1 MISQTTRLAAVLA
14 VLATPSLADMTV
26 EFREGAPKDR
36 FVFRTDT
43 GVCQDGPFRITL
55 DLAGSA
61 AGLIFD
67 VTGQG
72 AGVEVYQPVEL
83 VEGAEIVAAMS
94 RVEDGDAVIVLD
106 LLALDAGQ
114 SVAFTVDVDDTLGGR
129 EITVSDSEI
138 VGANV
143 TLAAGGQT
151 WSGTFSDRSIA
162 QVDLPDCQA

>member
-14 VLATPSLADMTV
+14 ILATPSLADMTV

-67 VTGQG
+67 VTEQ
-72 AGVEVYQPVEL
+72 
-83 VEGAEIVAAMS
+83 
-94 RVEDGDAVIVLD
+94 
-106 LLALDAGQ
+106 
-114 SVAFTVDVDDTLGGR
+114 
-129 EITVSDSEI
+129 
-138 VGANV
+138 GANV
-143 TLAAGGQT
+143 TLAAGSQT